1 MSAVSVTITIETPD
15 GSTVDINPGP
25 TGSAEPRQ
33 ADPWSDG
40 DTTTSN
46 RGGNASTSRSGPPE
60 SNSAR
65 PASGVV
71 TDDRGKQWTF
81 NAAGS
86 PDCQCGSSAALV
98 KGKTNGKTWEQW
110 RCAKAYDDWKN
121 KCDFA
126 QWA

>member
-15 GSTVDINPGP
+15 GSTVRISPEP
-25 TGSAEPRQ
+25 TGSAETRQ

-40 DTTTSN
+40 DTTTS
-46 RGGNASTSRSGPPE
+46 GNAANASASRSGPSE
-60 SNSAR
+60 GNSAR

-81 NAAGS
+81 SAAGS
-86 PDCQCGSSAALV
+86 PACQCGNPAALV
-98 KGKTNGKTWEQW
+98 NGKTNGKSWSQW
-110 RCAKAYDDWKN
+110 RCAKAYDDWRN

-126 QWA
+126 QWV